1 MKNKRN
7 ILLSLLIVSTYVLNA
22 QTTESTFITTNNP
35 ITIPAEEKWELLSV
49 ETSNI
54 YYSSYDI
61 ITPGLQIQVGNE
73 VVEYAVGLSTKSA
86 ASNNSRYN
94 VALNSGDVL
103 KTWVWSGDDGYLPVN
118 GPATLR
124 IVNSQGGSNPSAFLT
139 YRKYTLAKTDAYT
152 SSTSVVIPTS
162 ASGDVD
168 VKLEQSADN
177 VTWTECLPGTY
188 NSSTVKRFFRLRAVE
203 K

>member
-1 MKNKRN
+1 MKNKRMV
-7 ILLSLLIVSTYVLNA
+7 LSALLIVSSNVLNA
-22 QTTESTFITTNNP
+22 QATESTFITTNT
-35 ITIPAEEKWELLSV
+35 ITIPSGEKWELLSV
-49 ETSNI
+49 ESSSI
-54 YYSSYDI
+54 YYTTYDV
-61 ITPGLQIQVGNE
+61 ITPGLQIQVGND
-73 VVEYAVGLSTKSA
+73 VVEYAVGLSTKA
-86 ASNNSRYN
+86 ANRDNNRYN
-94 VALNSGDVL
+94 VALNGGDVL
-103 KTWVWSGDDGYLPVN
+103 RTWVWSGDDGYLPVS

>member
-1 MKNKRN
+1 MV
-7 ILLSLLIVSTYVLNA
+7 LSALLIVSSNVLNA
-22 QTTESTFITTNNP
+22 QATESTFRTTNT
-35 ITIPAEEKWELLSV
+35 ITIPSGEKWELLSV
-49 ETSNI
+49 ESSSI
-54 YYSSYDI
+54 YYTTYDV
-61 ITPGLQIQVGNE
+61 ITPGLQIQVGND
-73 VVEYAVGLSTKSA
+73 VVEYAVGLSTKA
-86 ASNNSRYN
+86 ANRDNNRYN
-94 VALNSGDVL
+94 VALNGGDVL
-103 KTWVWSGDDGYLPVN
+103 RTWVWSGDDGYLPVS

>member
-1 MKNKRN
+1 MKNKRMV
-7 ILLSLLIVSTYVLNA
+7 LSALLIVSSNVLNA
-22 QTTESTFITTNNP
+22 QATESTFITTNS
-35 ITIPAEEKWELLSV
+35 ITIPSGEKWELLSV
-49 ETSNI
+49 ETSSI
-54 YYSSYDI
+54 YYTTYDV
-61 ITPGLQIQVGNE
+61 ITPGLQIQVGND
-73 VVEYAVGLSTKSA
+73 VVEYAVGLSTKA
-86 ASNNSRYN
+86 ANRDNYRYN

-103 KTWVWSGDDGYLPVN
+103 RTWVWSGDDGYLPVN

-139 YRKYTLAKTDAYT
+139 YRKYSLGKTDAYT
-152 SSTSVVIPTS
+152 SSTSVVIPEK
-162 ASGDVD
+162 AAGDVD
-168 VKLEQSADN
+168 VKMEQSADN

>member
-1 MKNKRN
+1 MKNKRMV
-7 ILLSLLIVSTYVLNA
+7 LSALLIVSSNVLNA
-22 QTTESTFITTNNP
+22 QATESTFITTNT
-35 ITIPAEEKWELLSV
+35 ITIPSGEKWELLSV
-49 ETSNI
+49 ESSSI
-54 YYSSYDI
+54 YYTTYDV
-61 ITPGLQIQVGNE
+61 ITPGLQIQVGND
-73 VVEYAVGLSTKSA
+73 VVEYAVGLSTKA
-86 ASNNSRYN
+86 ANRDNYRYN
-94 VALNSGDVL
+94 VALYGGDVL
-103 KTWVWSGDDGYLPVN
+103 RTWVWSGDDGYLPVS

>member
-1 MKNKRN
+1 MV
-7 ILLSLLIVSTYVLNA
+7 LSALLIVSSNVLNA
-22 QTTESTFITTNNP
+22 QATESTFITTNT
-35 ITIPAEEKWELLSV
+35 ITIPSGEKWELLSV
-49 ETSNI
+49 ESSSI
-54 YYSSYDI
+54 YYTTYDV
-61 ITPGLQIQVGNE
+61 ITPGLQIQVGND
-73 VVEYAVGLSTKSA
+73 VVEYAVGLSTK
-86 ASNNSRYN
+86 ASNRDNNRYN
-94 VALNSGDVL
+94 VSLNGGDVL
-103 KTWVWSGDDGYLPVN
+103 RTWVWSGDDGYLPVS

>member
-1 MKNKRN
+1 MV
-7 ILLSLLIVSTYVLNA
+7 LSALLIVSSNVLNA
-22 QTTESTFITTNNP
+22 QATESTFITTNT
-35 ITIPAEEKWELLSV
+35 ITIPSGEKWELLSV
-49 ETSNI
+49 ESSSI
-54 YYSSYDI
+54 YYTTYDV
-61 ITPGLQIQVGNE
+61 ITPGLQIQVGND
-73 VVEYAVGLSTKSA
+73 VVEYAVGLSTKA
-86 ASNNSRYN
+86 ANRDNNRYN
-94 VALNSGDVL
+94 VALNGGDVL
-103 KTWVWSGDDGYLPVN
+103 RTWVWSGDDGYLPVS

>member
-1 MKNKRN
+1 MKNKRI
-7 ILLSLLIVSTYVLNA
+7 ILSALLIVSINVLNA
-22 QTTESTFITTNNP
+22 QTTESTFITTNS
-35 ITIPAEEKWELLSV
+35 ITIPSGEKWELLSV

-54 YYSSYDI
+54 YYTSYDI
-61 ITPGLQIQVGNE
+61 ITPGLQIQVGND
-73 VVEYAVGLSTKSA
+73 VVEYAVGLSTKVA

-94 VALNSGDVL
+94 VALSGGDVL
-103 KTWVWSGDDGYLPVN
+103 RTWVWSGDDGYLPVS

-139 YRKYTLAKTDAYT
+139 YRKYTLAKSDAYI
-152 SSTSVVIPTS
+152 SFTSVVIPTS
-162 ASGDVD
+162 AAGDVD
-168 VKLEQSADN
+168 VKMEQSADN